1 MGSVKNKLR
10 QLIPQKI
17 LYLYYL
23 RAAKK
28 AVSFDLKRRVH
39 DKVYSD
45 SEAEKVKRDLTLAYH
60 IVEKGLTMPVPRPGF
75 GRPIVVNLVDTVL
88 KYRKLNLPPDEME
101 YTQSVSV
108 LKEYSDFHEHIKFN
122 LDTEVAGKL
131 ALLENEFKSAHGLKQ
146 IQISREEYFKHANS
160 PFDLFC
166 RSRYSVRNYT
176 SEEIPLA
183 VLHNCIDLAQKSPSF
198 CNRQPNRVHIV
209 KSPGL
214 KKQILEIQ
222 NGNRGFGHMAET
234 LLVISSV
241 ISTTKDI
248 HERNENHLNGGIFI
262 MSLLNAL
269 HFNHIGACSLNW
281 GVANDK
287 DVILRRILDIPENE
301 VLLMIIS
308 CGNVPDHFSIAAS
321 PRKSAKEITIE
332 HLK

>member
-1 MGSVKNKLR
+1 MGSLKNKLR
-10 QLIPQKI
+10 QLVPQKM

-39 DKVYSD
+39 DKVFSD

-75 GRPIVVNLVDTVL
+75 GKPIVVNLVDTVL
-88 KYRKLNLPPDEME
+88 KYRKLNLPKDEME

-108 LKEYSDFHEHIKFN
+108 LKEYRDFHEHIKFR
-122 LDTEVAGKL
+122 LDDDVAGKL
-131 ALLENEFKSAHGLKQ
+131 ALLENEFKTTEGLKQ
-146 IQISREEYFKHANS
+146 IQISRDEYFKYANS

-183 VLHNCIDLAQKSPSF
+183 VLYDCVDLAQKSPSF

-209 KSPGL
+209 KSPEM
-214 KKQILEIQ
+214 KKQILEVQ
-222 NGNRGFGHMAET
+222 NGNRGFGHLAET

-269 HFNHIGACSLNW
+269 HFNRIGACSLNW

-287 DVILRRILDIPENE
+287 DVILRKILDIPENE

-308 CGNVPDHFSIAAS
+308 CGYVPDNFSIAAS
-321 PRKSAKEITIE
+321 PRKSAKEITVE
-332 HLK
+332 HV